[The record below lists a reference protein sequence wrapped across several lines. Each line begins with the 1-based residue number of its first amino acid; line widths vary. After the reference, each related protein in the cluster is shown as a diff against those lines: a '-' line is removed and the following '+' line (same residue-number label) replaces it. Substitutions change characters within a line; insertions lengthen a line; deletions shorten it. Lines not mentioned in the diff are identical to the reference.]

1 MPNIWTGSSK
11 LKTFT
16 CGCNI
21 KQLKLKKIYETKHEC
36 YNLLNLNLKNNAK
49 MHAFSSDQATS
60 K

>member
-1 MPNIWTGSSK
+1 MPNIWTGCSK

-21 KQLKLKKIYETKHEC
+21 KQLKVKKTMKQNMSFTIY
-36 YNLLNLNLKNNAK
+36 YNVNMKNSAK